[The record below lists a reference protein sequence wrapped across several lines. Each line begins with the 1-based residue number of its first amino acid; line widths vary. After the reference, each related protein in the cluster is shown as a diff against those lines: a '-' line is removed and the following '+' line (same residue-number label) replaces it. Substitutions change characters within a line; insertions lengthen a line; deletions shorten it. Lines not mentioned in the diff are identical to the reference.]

1 MKQHTRKLI
10 APAVITLIASLV
22 FFGFALSC
30 ACAPIPWAV
39 RILGLLIGLALGGA
53 CVFALIERIKE
64 VKGGEEDDLGKY

>member
-10 APAVITLIASLV
+10 APVAISLIAALA
-22 FFGFALSC
+22 FFGFGLSC
-30 ACAPIPWAV
+30 ACAPIPWAI

-53 CVFALIERIKE
+53 CIFVMVERIKE